1 MESKYN
7 VSARISKQF
16 KFPLRII
23 GMFFEPVP
31 RSELLYVSLLEN
43 PIDIRRSRLV
53 LYYPQKEFQRM
64 KKYPHLTIAHAR
76 NEGSFLQPPVVI
88 LSTL

>member
-1 MESKYN
+1 MALNDTFTPSGSDSNTFDDIKAFLKLMENKYN

-16 KFPLRII
+16 KFPLQII
-23 GMFFEPVP
+23 GMYFEPVL

-53 LYYPQKEFQRM
+53 LYHP
-64 KKYPHLTIAHAR
+64 
-76 NEGSFLQPPVVI
+76 
-88 LSTL
+88 